1 MKIREDVLP
10 VLKPFGGQ
18 EEIDAVKK
26 MVSTPKKEMNM
37 EDMFGSEQVFPFEPG
52 LGNGGRT

>member
-18 EEIDAVKK
+18 EEIDAVSEVIKSGWWGK
-26 MVSTPKKEMNM
+26 GPKVAE
-37 EDMFGSEQVFPFEPG
+37 FE
-52 LGNGGRT
+52 